1 MTTPVTSSLA
11 GAHSAASGE
20 SMLNG
25 KQVIVYSPITGNP
38 PHLGHLDLAAE
49 AAKTALNAG
58 AVACKVLLGLASQ
71 DYLQQKK
78 ASDRLKL
85 KTEQRIHML
94 DLTIEDA
101 KTLNLFPEGVE
112 VSYCG
117 MEGSRAHVGQYRE
130 IQKENAGW
138 TVVLTAG
145 ADLQQR
151 MRNWERQEDFIAF
164 IQNRGKDKGT
174 RGPNRIVLEESKKFS
189 NVSSTK
195 IREAVLAGRQPLGI
209 GPLAA
214 KYLELLVPLPFRFQQ
229 IQERFPVV
237 PLPFRFQEIQERFP
251 VYEKLL
257 AEIAR
262 RFPTLEC
269 RTTDIRVTSHPE
281 FGDLVV
287 PVAILEPPLTT
298 PKLVDLPKVFN
309 LANRNSINRSY
320 PDLEHDI
327 KFDVNGKTYTCHRP
341 NHNGTHSYR
350 QVRYLEILLDLTA
363 KYGRQEAKAFCQS
376 LTEEQMV
383 NFKLATFFL
392 RAGRVDESSNPIIR
406 AGSSL
411 RSFELYQH
419 YASGMGIDPQI
430 IENTKDL
437 ILHSCNPN
445 DKLDYKDRSQW
456 NPKAFL
462 QTLLTLAH
470 EVDLVRCFPNF
481 EQRTKPSL
489 VENLSGWV
497 LDAKTD
503 ANIVAAS
510 LQKFGIE
517 ANTLVGQQVAV
528 EKKDYDLPRFF
539 VHSTYGEY
547 CRYRL
552 NKLQFS
558 IDSSSSL
565 PSAASPAKS
574 PQSKPTPKKES
585 CILM

>member
-11 GAHSAASGE
+11 VAHSAASVE
-20 SMLNG
+20 SMLKG
-25 KQVIVYSPITGNP
+25 KQVIVYAPITGNP
-38 PHLGHLDLAAE
+38 PHLGHLNVAAE
-49 AAKTALNAG
+49 AAKTARKVG
-58 AVACKVLLGLASQ
+58 AVVCKVFLGLASQ
-71 DYLQQKK
+71 DYLEQKE

-85 KTEQRIHML
+85 TREQRIQML
-94 DLTIEDA
+94 YLTIEYA

-151 MRNWERQEDFIAF
+151 MRNWERQENFIAF
-164 IQNRGKDKGT
+164 IQNRGKDIGIK
-174 RGPNRIVLEESKKFS
+174 GPNRIVLEESKEFS

-195 IREAVLAGRQPLGI
+195 IREAILAGKHPSGI

-214 KYLELLVPLPFRFQQ
+214 DYLKKLVPLPFQFQTLQ
-229 IQERFPVV
+229 TLFSD
-237 PLPFRFQEIQERFP
+237 
-251 VYEKLL
+251 YEQLL

-262 RFPTLEC
+262 RFPALEC
-269 RTTDIRVTSHPE
+269 STIDLSVTADPN

-287 PVAILEPPLTT
+287 PVAILERSLT
-298 PKLVDLPKVFN
+298 PKLENLPKVFN
-309 LANRNSINRSY
+309 LANTVSINRSY
-320 PDLEHDI
+320 PDPKDDI
-327 KFDVNGKTYTCHRP
+327 QFQVNEKKYTCYRP

-350 QVRYLEILLDLTA
+350 QVRYLEVLLDLIS
-363 KYGRQEAKAFCQS
+363 KNGRQEAKTFCQK

-383 NFKLATFFL
+383 NLKLATFFL
-392 RAGRVDESSNPIIR
+392 RAGRVDESSGPKTR
-406 AGSSL
+406 DQMKL

-419 YASGMGIDPQI
+419 YASGMGINPQI
-430 IENTKDL
+430 IEETKDL
-437 ILHSCNPN
+437 ILHNCNPN
-445 DKLDYKDRSQW
+445 YELDYKDRSQW

-462 QTLLTLAH
+462 QTLFTLAH
-470 EVDLVRCFPNF
+470 EIDLVRCFPKF
-481 EQRTKPSL
+481 EIRTKPSL

-497 LDAKTD
+497 LDAKTN
-503 ANIVAAS
+503 AEIVAS
-510 LQKFGIE
+510 RLQEIGIE
-517 ANTLVGQQVAV
+517 ANTLVGQQVQV
-528 EKKDYDLPRFF
+528 SQKPYDLPRFY

-552 NKLQFS
+552 SKLEFS
-558 IDSSSSL
+558 IDSLSSS